1 MQSQSTSIAT
11 GLIVATL
18 GALPLLLLFSQL
30 GAPNTAPTT
39 TDTTITVIEEPPTE
53 GTVVMTPPPV
63 VDGLTENVVRV
74 LVSRGYA
81 LEEVSEDLP
90 ESVVSVLS
98 ERGIALTIAEEG

>member
-1 MQSQSTSIAT
+1 
-11 GLIVATL
+11 
-18 GALPLLLLFSQL
+18 
-30 GAPNTAPTT
+30 
-39 TDTTITVIEEPPTE
+39 
-53 GTVVMTPPPV
+53 MTPPPV